1 MVGSTIK
8 VVATA
13 ESGNTFES
21 AETEEVGVY
30 EALEILSAE
39 QIAKDKVQVTFSAPA
54 TADDKLTVK
63 KGATEQSFT
72 EAFDDDT
79 YLTKTLTFKNNLA
92 TGTYTVTLTPADE
105 DVDPSSV
112 EFEAK
117 SSTKA
122 NRLEI
127 ENKYLVMKDG
137 NFKEGYFFI
146 KGYNE
151 FDEEINL
158 SGLTLNV
165 APSDSVSYDSST
177 GKVTVKYA
185 NPGYAVVKNVSV
197 FAQYTGKNGDIV
209 TCQETLEVTTIGYPS
224 EIEFGDVKKD
234 GTPRSDGRITIAELG
249 SNKYYVE
256 LNSVKDQYGNELS
269 AKDLND
275 LKTAGFLTVIP
286 DSNSPIYFGTNATP
300 FTTKGDKV
308 VVFLTPSNGLPGA
321 GQLMITGA
329 GGTFSKDILIEDDPY
344 IASLSVTV
352 PDLYENAWSD
362 EFSFEAVDQ
371 YSDEINL
378 YDFVPADG
386 ETLQTLTFKD
396 MNHQVNKPT
405 TITAEAL
412 GTWKVKKDTVKKT
425 FKITYLPKGTEKSI
439 VTFTTLPAGLLA
451 TNVQTATIGAKGKG
465 ALIVPQTSA
474 ATIEFGGTSNI
485 SSYIQFK
492 DANGKI
498 MDRLDPADAKTKYPK
513 FIGGADAAAI
523 KTNAKIADKDI
534 TSWVWTVSEDKLAE
548 DSTQGNTVVTTAL
561 AAEKYDADGVIDGN
575 ITNTANVLAVS
586 AASPVANY
594 YVTLLGGD
602 GTNYKVLD
610 SQTFRFVYVPTSLN
624 NVKYKVNDT
633 SKMLLYAAPGSE
645 DKEEIKVTA
654 TNDAGESWTVPAAQI
669 SLTPEAP
676 FTSDGN
682 KVVGDIANKQGKGT
696 LDVKVYV
703 DSYDAREGIIAVD
716 TVKIAYDDADPV
728 ATSTSIGL
736 ETTDALTNGTV
747 PEGSDWKPA
756 GVLDLTSGAANAVVT
771 MNDGAFQ
778 ITGATVWNDTFT
790 ASIKDQYGVTMKN
803 STVKMNGYEM
813 GVAPATTLANKD
825 KGNFVITNGTQK
837 IDLDL
842 TSGVGGVTINKP
854 VYTASTTVNTGKDLV
869 DALIAAA
876 KSDKK
881 DTITVG
887 GTIDDVPAN
896 ITIAAGDTLVI
907 PAPYVVETA
916 KNVTNNGTIR
926 GELDADGNVDPAKCG
941 TLRINNA
948 IIDGP
953 TDGYGVVYL
962 GGTSLELIGATVSG
976 HLRLAGRIELSGN
989 VTFDKSADTSVQVV
1003 TGSTLDIAKDST
1015 VDFGDGI
1022 EVVGDTAGTAIPT
1035 GTLEVTVDGT
1045 NAGTDVKEIVSDG
1058 GQVEVD
1064 TTGETATVTA
1074 ADKAVLDALTAI
1086 NAAKMLGSGDAY
1098 TPGESATLE
1107 DISEHYTLVGTL
1119 VSALEADANSETL
1132 TDLITTEEHYTSVQA
1147 ALTDYDAVVDYT
1159 KTLKGSVEEAAGDR
1173 ITGELSAVGEALGEL
1188 TTDGIKAGTESEPSA
1203 ADMFEEMYTSIFG
1216 EGGDADTFDGL
1227 GIKDGEGKAV
1237 TVATIIANAGDSDS
1251 YKDLDPNALPEVV
1264 ELLGMTVTVKGDTL
1278 TFSGVSKG
1286 DQVKVTLPEGTED
1299 LTVGKMDK
1307 SAIKISASKA
1317 VTGPVVLTVTIK
1329 PSEGT
1334 NFTRV
1339 LTYKVTAAA
1348 DTENPEAFVAT
1359 IASADSTDKIAAVT
1373 D

>member
-1 MVGSTIK
+1 MAAAKYEWAVSADGEEWSVVETETDETFAVTDDLVGMYVK
-8 VVATA
+8 VTVTA
-13 ESGNTFES
+13 EDE
-21 AETEEVGVY
+21 ETASDVTTEPVGVY
-30 EALEILSAE
+30 EELEILSAE

-72 EAFDDDT
+72 EAFDDAT
-79 YLTKTLTFKNNLA
+79 YMSKTLTFKNNLA
-92 TGTYTVTLTPADE
+92 TGTYTVTLTPADK
-105 DVDPSSV
+105 DVDPSTV

-122 NRLEI
+122 DRLEI

-151 FDEEINL
+151 FDEPINL

-371 YSDEINL
+371 YGDEINL

-386 ETLQTLTFKD
+386 EYLQTLTFKD
-396 MNHQVNKPT
+396 MNHQVVKRT

-425 FKITYLPKGTEKSI
+425 SKITYLPKGTEKSI

-682 KVVGDIANKQGKGT
+682 KVVGNIAAKQGKGT

-736 ETTDALTNGTV
+736 ETTDARTNGTV

-756 GVLDLTSGAANAVVT
+756 GVLDLTTGTAAANVT
-771 MNDGAFQ
+771 MDNGAFK
-778 ITGATVWNDTFT
+778 ITKATVWGDTFT
-790 ASIKDQYGVTMKN
+790 ASIKDQYGVTMKD

-813 GVAPATTLANKD
+813 GSDDAKTLTAGQ

-842 TSGVGGVTINKP
+842 TSGVGGVTINKA
-854 VYTASTTVNTGKDLV
+854 VGAASTTAKNQKSLER
-869 DALIAAA
+869 AL
-876 KSDKK
+876 DKAYGNGTH
-881 DTITVG
+881 DTITL
-887 GTIDDVPAN
+887 DDPTTFTLNNALQLE
-896 ITIAAGDTLVI
+896 AGDTLILSSDADVTTKGGDVI
-907 PAPYVVETA
+907 NGALISNGNLTLGGNMTIGA
-916 KNVTNNGTIR
+916 KGSVTNNADFNGGANTVTVAAGGKFINNDSVTGTGKITGTGTYVNNAGAETVLNGVASEISMTAATTLENFGTVKAGTIK
-926 GELDADGNVDPAKCG
+926 GYVLLGDNSETVA
-941 TLRINNA
+941 NA
-948 IIDGP
+948 F
-953 TDGYGVVYL
+953 
-962 GGTSLELIGATVSG
+962 A
-976 HLRLAGRIELSGN
+976 
-989 VTFDKSADTSVQVV
+989 VT
-1003 TGSTLDIAKDST
+1003 
-1015 VDFGDGI
+1015 
-1022 EVVGDTAGTAIPT
+1022 
-1035 GTLEVTVDGT
+1035 
-1045 NAGTDVKEIVSDG
+1045 
-1058 GQVEVD
+1058 QVEVKANSVAYLTEGTTTLTID
-1064 TTGETATVTA
+1064 TNVTGAKATINDASNTSLDLDDIAGKAADIEDENGNSITEGEGTDETATFTIVY
-1074 ADKAVLDALTAI
+1074 DA
-1086 NAAKMLGSGDAY
+1086 NG
-1098 TPGESATLE
+1098 GEGATL
-1107 DISEHYTLVGTL
+1107 ST
-1119 VSALEADANSETL
+1119 ETK
-1132 TDLITTEEHYTSVQA
+1132 TDVAAGA
-1147 ALTDYDAVVDYT
+1147 ALT
-1159 KTLKGSVEEAAGDR
+1159 LP
-1173 ITGELSAVGEALGEL
+1173 
-1188 TTDGIKAGTESEPSA
+1188 TTDKAGTKSNYKCIGWARTERAGADDVITASTVADVLESSDKSGDTITLYAVWAPT
-1203 ADMFEEMYTSIFG
+1203 YTVAYDAN
-1216 EGGDADTFDGL
+1216 GGNGGMTGTSQNNVTADTAL
-1227 GIKDGEGKAV
+1227 VLPGISEVGSNSTKTFAGWATTNTATEANV
-1237 TVATIIANAGDSDS
+1237 TAGDTVGD
-1251 YKDLDPNALPEVV
+1251 V
-1264 ELLGMTVTVKGDTL
+1264 LGSSASAGDTI
-1278 TFSGVSKG
+1278 
-1286 DQVKVTLPEGTED
+1286 TLY
-1299 LTVGKMDK
+1299 
-1307 SAIKISASKA
+1307 A
-1317 VTGPVVLTVTIK
+1317 VW
-1329 PSEGT
+1329 S
-1334 NFTRV
+1334 
-1339 LTYKVTAAA
+1339 
-1348 DTENPEAFVAT
+1348 D
-1359 IASADSTDKIAAVT
+1359 
-1373 D
+1373 

>member
-1 MVGSTIK
+1 MVGSKIS
-8 VVATA
+8 VAVMDA
-13 ESGNTFES
+13 DGNS
-21 AETEEVGVY
+21 DLSDETEEVGVY

-234 GTPRSDGRITIAELG
+234 GTPRADGRITIAELG

-286 DSNSPIYFGTNATP
+286 DANSPIYFGTNATP

-371 YSDEINL
+371 YGDEINL

-386 ETLQTLTFKD
+386 EYPQILTFKD
-396 MNHQVNKPT
+396 MNHQVVKRT
-405 TITAEAL
+405 TITAEAR

-425 FKITYLPKGTEKSI
+425 FKITYLPNGTEKSI

-485 SSYIQFK
+485 NSYIQFK

-498 MDRLDPADAKTKYPK
+498 MDRLDPANARTKYPK
-513 FIGGADAAAI
+513 FIGGANANGI

-534 TSWVWTVSEDKLAE
+534 DRWVWTVSKDKLAE
-548 DSTQGNTVVTTAL
+548 DSTQGGTGNTTAL
-561 AAEKYDADGVIDGN
+561 AAGKYDADGVIDGSIAN
-575 ITNTANVLAVS
+575 AANVLGVS
-586 AASPVANY
+586 RANPVANY

-633 SKMLLYAAPGSE
+633 SKMLLYAAPDSE

-676 FTSDGN
+676 FTSTGN
-682 KVVGDIANKQGKGT
+682 LVNGNIAAKQGKGT

-728 ATSTSIGL
+728 ATSTSTGL
-736 ETTDALTNGTV
+736 ETTDEATNGTV
-747 PEGSDWKPA
+747 PEGSNWKPD
-756 GVLDLTSGAANAVVT
+756 GVLDLTSGAAAANVT
-771 MNDGAFQ
+771 MDNGAFK
-778 ITGATVWNDTFT
+778 ITKATVWGDTFT
-790 ASIKDQYGVTMKN
+790 ASIKDQYGVTMKD

-813 GVAPATTLANKD
+813 GVDPADALAYGE

-842 TSGVGGVTINKP
+842 TSGAGGVTINKA
-854 VYTASTTVNTGKDLV
+854 VGATSTTAKNQKSLER
-869 DALIAAA
+869 AL
-876 KSDKK
+876 DKAYGNGTH
-881 DTITVG
+881 DTI
-887 GTIDDVPAN
+887 ILDDPTTFTLN
-896 ITIAAGDTLVI
+896 NTLQLEAGDTLILSSDADVTTKGGDVI
-907 PAPYVVETA
+907 NGTLI
-916 KNVTNNGTIR
+916 NNGGLTLGGNMSIGTTGSVTNNADFDGGANTVTVAAGGKFMNNDSVTGTGKITGQGTYVNNAGAETVLNGATSEIDMSAANTLENFGTVKAGTIK
-926 GELDADGNVDPAKCG
+926 GYVLLGDNSKTTANEFHVTQVEVKADSVADLTEGTTTLEIDTNGTGAKATITGSADNSLTLANITTEASKIEDGNGDPIATSGTDASAKFTIAYDANGGSGEIPAVKDAELDDQVKIPETAPTRTGYAFLGWATEKKAKEPDITGSTKIQDIAGTAKSGDTITLYAVWTEKTYEITFEAGAHAASDPDTMEVQVITYSQATATDANITPTANGFTAAAGYHFDKWKNGSEDVAASANLATMAKDAMDALTGANAKATVTLTAQWALNSYTVTFESNGGDGGMTSMNDAKIGDTITANEYTKTGSTFAGWSLAADGNKIADDQA
-941 TLRINNA
+941 TINAN
-948 IIDGP
+948 IIGD
-953 TDGYGVVYL
+953 TQN
-962 GGTSLELIGATVSG
+962 GGTI
-976 HLRLAGRIELSGN
+976 
-989 VTFDKSADTSVQVV
+989 
-1003 TGSTLDIAKDST
+1003 TL
-1015 VDFGDGI
+1015 F
-1022 EVVGDTAGTAIPT
+1022 
-1035 GTLEVTVDGT
+1035 
-1045 NAGTDVKEIVSDG
+1045 
-1058 GQVEVD
+1058 
-1064 TTGETATVTA
+1064 
-1074 ADKAVLDALTAI
+1074 ALW
-1086 NAAKMLGSGDAY
+1086 
-1098 TPGESATLE
+1098 
-1107 DISEHYTLVGTL
+1107 
-1119 VSALEADANSETL
+1119 
-1132 TDLITTEEHYTSVQA
+1132 Q
-1147 ALTDYDAVVDYT
+1147 
-1159 KTLKGSVEEAAGDR
+1159 
-1173 ITGELSAVGEALGEL
+1173 
-1188 TTDGIKAGTESEPSA
+1188 
-1203 ADMFEEMYTSIFG
+1203 
-1216 EGGDADTFDGL
+1216 
-1227 GIKDGEGKAV
+1227 
-1237 TVATIIANAGDSDS
+1237 
-1251 YKDLDPNALPEVV
+1251 
-1264 ELLGMTVTVKGDTL
+1264 
-1278 TFSGVSKG
+1278 
-1286 DQVKVTLPEGTED
+1286 
-1299 LTVGKMDK
+1299 
-1307 SAIKISASKA
+1307 
-1317 VTGPVVLTVTIK
+1317 
-1329 PSEGT
+1329 
-1334 NFTRV
+1334 
-1339 LTYKVTAAA
+1339 
-1348 DTENPEAFVAT
+1348 
-1359 IASADSTDKIAAVT
+1359 
-1373 D
+1373 